1 MAVDGMIGRLVVL
14 MLGFSLIAG
23 CGKSGDVKTVNVAG
37 TVYIDG
43 KPLDGVKVNFLTEK
57 HAGSGK
63 TADDGTYVLV
73 QGAEP
78 GENKI
83 YFSKIVN
90 SKLNDDPE
98 AGMDMGQL
106 EAMAM
111 AAGDATGVV
120 ALPGQVIPRQ
130 YCDPTKSDITFN
142 VPEDGTGSADF
153 RLSSKQ

>member
-1 MAVDGMIGRLVVL
+1 MDRMIARLAVVVL
-14 MLGFSLIAG
+14 GLSIIAG
-23 CGKSGDVKTVNVAG
+23 CGKAGDVKTVNVSG
-37 TVYIDG
+37 TVYLDG
-43 KPLDGVKVNFLTEK
+43 KPLDGVTVHFLTEN
-57 HAGSGK
+57 HSGSGK
-63 TADDGTYVLV
+63 AVSDGTYVLV

-90 SKLNDDPE
+90 SQLNDDPE
-98 AGMDMGQL
+98 AGMDIAQF

-111 AAGDATGVV
+111 AAGDEMGVV
-120 ALPGQVIPRQ
+120 TMPGQVIPRQ

-142 VPEDGTGSADF
+142 VPEAGTGSADL